1 MRKKIEIS
9 INRLAMIV
17 LLIVLTIN
25 LSSCKKVEYLDNP
38 IALGYRDGIYYII
51 NQDAKEFSLEEYDD
65 VKQTYGDYLMVQ
77 KKGKWGYIKNTGEQV
92 TKIKYDT
99 VYPMT
104 ENKAVVTL
112 DGITS
117 IINNKGEI
125 IYTFDKNVTSV
136 SSFKDNYLVIEKDGL
151 FGYLKCNDEKTVETA
166 IEPKFNYASRF
177 NEGYAGVGR
186 FIDGALKYSYINTE
200 GTLLTTD
207 YLWDYIDEFNN
218 SFAKVGTK
226 NSSGSLKYNYISFKN
241 NTITY
246 LAYNGTNVEADY
258 ASSFNNN
265 VAFIA
270 DYKRYEQDLSQVYK
284 WFEIIDVNG
293 QKNYTELIETYA
305 KKKPKDFF
313 PHNSIFINNCL
324 IIENSDRNRC
334 TWEILYDSTFYY
346 AESEDTY
353 HQFANAVW
361 DIKNTDPVIIKSVE
375 SSAYSEQLFLKNLQ
389 TPIELGKFIFNHN
402 LNAYICM
409 SKTNENKCGI
419 VTVQSTPPTITMKN
433 CADDF
438 QITVS
443 YIIPTI
449 YDEIIY

>member
-1 MRKKIEIS
+1 MRQKIKIS
-9 INRLAMIV
+9 INRLGIIA

-25 LSSCKKVEYLDNP
+25 LSSCKKIEYLDNP
-38 IALGYRDGIYYII
+38 IALGYRDGTYYII
-51 NQDAKEFSLEEYDD
+51 NQDTKEFSLEEYDD
-65 VKQTYGDYLMVQ
+65 VKQIYGDYLMVQ

-99 VYPMT
+99 VYPMI

-112 DGITS
+112 EGTTS
-117 IINNKGEI
+117 IINTKGDVV
-125 IYTFDKNVTSV
+125 YTFDKDITSV
-136 SSFKDNYLVIEKDGL
+136 SSFKNNYLVIEKGGL
-151 FGYLKCNDEKTVETA
+151 FGYLKCTNENTFEIT
-166 IEPKFNYASRF
+166 IEPKFSYASSF
-177 NEGYAGVGR
+177 NEGYAGVGK
-186 FIDGALKYSYINTE
+186 FIDNALKYSYINTE
-200 GTLLTTD
+200 GTLLTNT
-207 YLWDYIDEFNN
+207 YLWDFVDDFNN
-218 SFAKVGTK
+218 SYAKVGTL
-226 NSSGSLKYNYISFKN
+226 NTSGALKYNYITFN
-241 NTITY
+241 NNNITY
-246 LAYNGTNVEADY
+246 LASDGTTIEADY

-270 DYKRYEQDLSQVYK
+270 EYKKYEQDLSQVYK

-293 QKNYTELIETYA
+293 QKAYTELIETYA
-305 KKKPKDFF
+305 KKKPQDFF

-334 TWEILYDSTFYY
+334 TWEILYDSTYY
-346 AESEDTY
+346 YVESEDTY
-353 HQFANAVW
+353 HQFAHAVW
-361 DIKNTDPVIIKSVE
+361 NIENTDPVIMKSIE
-375 SSAYSEQLFLKNLQ
+375 YSSYSERLLLKNLQ
-389 TPIELGKFIFNHN
+389 TPIELGKFVYNN
-402 LNAYICM
+402 TLNTYTCM

-419 VTVQSTPPTITMKN
+419 IMVQSTPPTISIKN